1 MTTLSRTLE
10 TFSCVLS
17 TSDVIK
23 LTRYERKFIFD
34 HDVIL
39 LAMMIVKMIRAMNQN
54 SAFDGGKRAK
64 LQRPILK

>member
-1 MTTLSRTLE
+1 MTTPNWMLE

-23 LTRYERKFIFD
+23 ITRYERKFILD
-34 HDVIL
+34 HNVLL
-39 LAMMIVKMIRAMNQN
+39 LAMMIVKIIRAMNQN

>member
-1 MTTLSRTLE
+1 M
-10 TFSCVLS
+10 
-17 TSDVIK
+17 IK

-39 LAMMIVKMIRAMNQN
+39 LAMMIVKIIRAMNQN

>member
-1 MTTLSRTLE
+1 MK

-17 TSDVIK
+17 TSDVVK
-23 LTRYERKFIFD
+23 LTRFEIKFIFD

-39 LAMMIVKMIRAMNQN
+39 IAIMIVKMIRAMNQN

>member
-1 MTTLSRTLE
+1 M
-10 TFSCVLS
+10 
-17 TSDVIK
+17 IK
-23 LTRYERKFIFD
+23 IIRYGKKFIFD

-39 LAMMIVKMIRAMNQN
+39 IAIMIVKMIRAMNQN